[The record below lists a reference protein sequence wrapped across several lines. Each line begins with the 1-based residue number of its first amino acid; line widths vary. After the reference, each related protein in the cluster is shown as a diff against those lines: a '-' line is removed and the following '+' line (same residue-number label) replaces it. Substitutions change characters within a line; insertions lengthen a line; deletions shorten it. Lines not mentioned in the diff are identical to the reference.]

1 MEDKN
6 ISIKSFV
13 INKFTY
19 DLQLKDEK
27 EIQLEINKSAKCTV
41 QDESRDNT
49 FFIELE
55 YDVKSSEDGTFRLSA
70 VGVAEFSIDVI
81 PPDKENYESILREIY
96 IPYADKRMVTRILE
110 ITEKM
115 GQRPLDLSASMEE
128 QFD

>member
-1 MEDKN
+1 MEDKK
-6 ISIKSFV
+6 ICIKSFV

-19 DLQLKDEK
+19 DLKLKDEK
-27 EIQLEINKSAKCTV
+27 EIQLEINKSAKCTI

-55 YDVKSSEDGTFRLSA
+55 YDVKSGEDGTFRLAA

-81 PPDKENYESILREIY
+81 PPNKENYESILREVY
-96 IPYADKRMVTRILE
+96 IPYSDKLMAARIRE

-115 GQRPLDLSASMEE
+115 GQRPLDLSASTED
-128 QFD
+128 QFV

>member
-1 MEDKN
+1 MEDKK
-6 ISIKSFV
+6 ICIKSFV

-19 DLQLKDEK
+19 DLKLKDEK

-55 YDVKSSEDGTFRLSA
+55 YDVKSGEDGTFRLA
-70 VGVAEFSIDVI
+70 AGGVAEFSIDVI
-81 PPDKENYESILREIY
+81 PPNKENYESILREVY
-96 IPYADKRMVTRILE
+96 IPYSDKLMAARIRE

-115 GQRPLDLSASMEE
+115 GQRPLDLSASTED
-128 QFD
+128 QFV

>member
-1 MEDKN
+1 MEDRN

-19 DLQLKDEK
+19 DLKLKDEK
-27 EIQLEINKSAKCTV
+27 EIQLEINKSAKCTF

-81 PPDKENYESILREIY
+81 PPDKEKYESILKEVY
-96 IPYADKRMVTRILE
+96 IPYTDKLMAARILE

-128 QFD
+128 QLD